1 MAVEEQINV
10 RHLQNFNTSLPLND
24 QKNRQINASQM
35 LFPFIGTRQRTR
47 STSSQSST
55 TPRKQDPSAQSGQI
69 PALDAPEDPEV
80 TLNSPFKIPTKAA
93 VRSLLFS
100 PAKNEDREV
109 GVKTTTTPKK
119 RQYSSNYSPAK
130 NNSGATSP
138 SPRKRSRLSSRDFS
152 ALGKNDSEIKSPS
165 KDKHAPA
172 PAKKGNVVNGI
183 IANTTPRK
191 QQSPETKTKLPKTRK
206 GSAVANTTPRKR
218 QSSSSNAEVITP
230 RKTRLSSFLD
240 SPVKNVVTGNGNKT
254 PTNRKKKPST
264 SFNDSFHSPPAEN
277 QFDLLVAQTTSNTAL
292 DENRLLLT
300 PTPRTYS
307 KTAPETPQSNNKAKG
322 GGIAQIVLTPSKKA
336 SLSYLDSPAKNVAG
350 NENRTLNRKRKI
362 SFPGQGGDVGT
373 PLGTPDSSSRRS
385 SHRKKKFVEKLGI
398 DDVKL
403 CDNGN
408 IEQSPRII
416 RTRLQPVPDRKLM
429 VFTEDATS
437 LPIKSPKKLEID
449 DLDHIA
455 SLIGSSPPPPPELLC
470 KTPEASRIKP
480 ELEMQTPDTPSPSRP
495 HRRRKFVEKMGIDDV
510 KLSSV
515 LSPKVCITPISK
527 HKRHY
532 NDAPNQS
539 PKSPYMKVMEKCR
552 DKLSDLI
559 APINSKTAGE
569 EEKHA
574 TIKSRNSGISGTG
587 NQPSCEQRRS
597 SRNSSSDV
605 TGNQSSENRRSR
617 KSAIIGTKNES
628 NSEDRKVSTRYSAVS
643 DTGNQTVEDRRVSSR
658 NPVAI
663 ETGNQTTEL
672 HRRVS
677 RNSGVTKTGSQSGD
691 ERRVSISHQTEVPVI
706 TDMPKKRK
714 RTETDV
720 SSRDTATIFDPA
732 TTSCK
737 TPIKTQPDEE
747 RLFKY
752 DVQVIGDFKLK
763 INRTPTNTPRTLT
776 SIQPVQRISRR
787 ASMQLGI
794 TPENLLQ
801 LQTRSPSPMKKF
813 APTPIRTAMS
823 NQNKE
828 NVKSAIKFS
837 PLSSTSL
844 HNLTTSPILNM
855 PVNKRRRQPSKDSPS
870 NPKRRR
876 VSKKLYD

>member
-1 MAVEEQINV
+1 MIPGEVSRNLVAVEEQINV

-55 TPRKQDPSAQSGQI
+55 TPRKQDPSAQSGQT
-69 PALDAPEDPEV
+69 PALAAPEDPEV

-109 GVKTTTTPKK
+109 GIKTSTTPRK
-119 RQYSSNYSPAK
+119 RQYSSSCNYSPAK
-130 NNSGATSP
+130 NNSEATSP
-138 SPRKRSRLSSRDFS
+138 LPRKRSRLSFHDNS

-165 KDKHAPA
+165 KGKPAPA
-172 PAKKGNVVNGI
+172 PVKNGNVVNGI

-191 QQSPETKTKLPKTRK
+191 KQSPETKTKLPKTRK

-218 QSSSSNAEVITP
+218 QSSSSSALARNNIVAEVLTP
-230 RKTRLSSFLD
+230 RKRRSSSFLE
-240 SPVKNVVTGNGNKT
+240 STVKNFLTRNGNKT
-254 PTNRKKKPST
+254 PTKRKRKPSA
-264 SFNDSFHSPPAEN
+264 SSKDSFHSPPTEN

-300 PTPRTYS
+300 PTSRTYS
-307 KTAPETPQSNNKAKG
+307 KTAPETPQSNNKAKEK
-322 GGIAQIVLTPSKKA
+322 GIAQIVLTPGKKT
-336 SLSYLDSPAKNVAG
+336 SLSYLDSPAKNVAE
-350 NENRTLNRKRKI
+350 NENSTSNRKRKP
-362 SFPGQGGDVGT
+362 SFSGR
-373 PLGTPDSSSRRS
+373 GTPDSSSRRS
-385 SHRKKKFVEKLGI
+385 NRKKKFVEKLGI
-398 DDVKL
+398 GDVKL

-416 RTRLQPVPDRKLM
+416 RTPLQRVPDHKSM
-429 VFTEDATS
+429 VFTEDAKS
-437 LPIKSPKKLEID
+437 LPIKSPKKLDID

-455 SLIGSSPPPPPELLC
+455 SLIDPPHPGFLC
-470 KTPEASRIKP
+470 KTPEASRIKS
-480 ELEMQTPDTPSPSRP
+480 ELEMQTLDSPSPSRP

-515 LSPKVCITPISK
+515 VSPKVCITPISK

-532 NDAPNQS
+532 NETPNQS
-539 PKSPYMKVMEKCR
+539 PKSPYTKAMEKCR
-552 DKLSDLI
+552 DKLADLI
-559 APINSKTAGE
+559 APITSKTAGE
-569 EEKHA
+569 EEKSA
-574 TIKSRNSGISGTG
+574 TVKSRNSGIYETG
-587 NQPSCEQRRS
+587 NQQSCEQRRR
-597 SRNSSSDV
+597 SRNSFSAV
-605 TGNQSSENRRSR
+605 TGSENRKSR
-617 KSAIIGTKNES
+617 KSAIIGTGNES
-628 NSEDRKVSTRYSAVS
+628 SSEDQRVSTRNSAVTE
-643 DTGNQTVEDRRVSSR
+643 TGNQIVEDRRVSSR
-658 NPVAI
+658 NSVATG
-663 ETGNQTTEL
+663 TGNWTTEL

-677 RNSGVTKTGSQSGD
+677 RNSSVTETGSQSGD
-691 ERRVSISHQTEVPVI
+691 ERRVSISHPMEVPVI

-714 RTETDV
+714 RMETDV
-720 SSRDTATIFDPA
+720 SSSDTAS
-732 TTSCK
+732 TSCK
-737 TPIKTQPDEE
+737 TPVKTQPNEE

-763 INRTPTNTPRTLT
+763 INRTPTNTPRTLNP
-776 SIQPVQRISRR
+776 IQPVQRISRR

-801 LQTRSPSPMKKF
+801 LQTRSPSPLKKF

-855 PVNKRRRQPSKDSPS
+855 PVNKRRQRPS
-870 NPKRRR
+870 NDSSSRPNRRR

>member
-1 MAVEEQINV
+1 M
-10 RHLQNFNTSLPLND
+10 
-24 QKNRQINASQM
+24 
-35 LFPFIGTRQRTR
+35 
-47 STSSQSST
+47 
-55 TPRKQDPSAQSGQI
+55 
-69 PALDAPEDPEV
+69 
-80 TLNSPFKIPTKAA
+80 
-93 VRSLLFS
+93 
-100 PAKNEDREV
+100 
-109 GVKTTTTPKK
+109 
-119 RQYSSNYSPAK
+119 
-130 NNSGATSP
+130 
-138 SPRKRSRLSSRDFS
+138 
-152 ALGKNDSEIKSPS
+152 
-165 KDKHAPA
+165 
-172 PAKKGNVVNGI
+172 
-183 IANTTPRK
+183 
-191 QQSPETKTKLPKTRK
+191 
-206 GSAVANTTPRKR
+206 
-218 QSSSSNAEVITP
+218 
-230 RKTRLSSFLD
+230 
-240 SPVKNVVTGNGNKT
+240 T
-254 PTNRKKKPST
+254 PTT
-264 SFNDSFHSPPAEN
+264 
-277 QFDLLVAQTTSNTAL
+277 
-292 DENRLLLT
+292 
-300 PTPRTYS
+300 RTYS
-307 KTAPETPQSNNKAKG
+307 KTALETPQSNNKAKE
-322 GGIAQIVLTPSKKA
+322 GGIVQIVLTPSKKA
-336 SLSYLDSPAKNVAG
+336 SISYLDSPAKNVAG
-350 NENRTLNRKRKI
+350 NENRTPNRKRKI

-373 PLGTPDSSSRRS
+373 PLSTPDSSSRRS

-416 RTRLQPVPDRKLM
+416 RTRLQPVPDQKSIVL
-429 VFTEDATS
+429 TEDAKS

-455 SLIGSSPPPPPELLC
+455 SLIGSSPPPPTELLC

-532 NDAPNQS
+532 NDALNQS

-569 EEKHA
+569 EEKPA

-597 SRNSSSDV
+597 SRNSSSSV
-605 TGNQSSENRRSR
+605 TENQSIENRRSR
-617 KSAIIGTKNES
+617 RSAIIGTENES
-628 NSEDRKVSTRYSAVS
+628 SSEDRKVSTRLSAVS
-643 DTGNQTVEDRRVSSR
+643 VTENQTVEDRRVSSR

-677 RNSGVTKTGSQSGD
+677 RNSRVTKTGSQSGD

-720 SSRDTATIFDPA
+720 SSRDTATIIDPA
-732 TTSCK
+732 TTSYK
-737 TPIKTQPDEE
+737 TPVKTPPDEE
-747 RLFKY
+747 KLFKY

-776 SIQPVQRISRR
+776 SLQPVQRISRR

-870 NPKRRR
+870 HPKRRR